1 VPAEKDE
8 NMNTGI
14 RVNEKVELLKP
25 TMIIGLDGWGNA
37 GKVSTFTVKYLVDKL
52 GAKRFG
58 EIPHERFHD
67 YFIQRPLVSTKQGL
81 VQSYTPP
88 SNELFY
94 WKGKKGENDL
104 VLLLGFEPH
113 HDWPRYARTVLGL
126 AKRYRVKRIYTIGGY
141 LADISH
147 TDESLITS
155 STNNSKILKELEKAG
170 IELTDYNGPTSIYS
184 ELLWRSREKKID
196 VVSLWVA
203 VPIYVEGAYPKAAY
217 DMLRKL
223 LELTNIR
230 LDLSDLKT
238 RAEIF
243 EKEAMSQPSGVI
255 YDLERRRK
263 GEEKTTYIS

>member
-1 VPAEKDE
+1 MNAE
-8 NMNTGI
+8 I
-14 RVNEKVELLKP
+14 RVDERVELRHP
-25 TMIIGLDGWGNA
+25 IMIIGLDGWGNA
-37 GKVSTFTVKYLVDKL
+37 GKVSTFTVKYLLDKL
-52 GAKRFG
+52 GAKSVG
-58 EIPHERFHD
+58 EIPHERFHN
-67 YFIQRPLVSTKQGL
+67 YFIQRPLVSIKQGL

-94 WKGKKGENDL
+94 WRSKKGENDF
-104 VLLLGFEPH
+104 VLLLGSEPH
-113 HDWPRYARTVLGL
+113 HDWARYAATVLGL
-126 AKRYRVKRIYTIGGY
+126 ANRYGVKRIYTIGGY

-147 TDESLITS
+147 TDESLITA
-155 STNNSKILKELEKAG
+155 STSNRKILKELEKAG

-184 ELLWRSREKKID
+184 ELLWKSRKKKID

-223 LELTNIR
+223 LELTSIR

-243 EKEAMSQPSGVI
+243 EKEVMSLPSGAI

-263 GEEKTTYIS
+263 GEKETTYIS